1 MKIAVTSIRPTLDD
15 NMGTGF
21 GMSNWPEVKQPASPS
36 ESDVDPEQAQA
47 FLQNQLQI
55 CEQQRHQIDQRIKE
69 LETGYKLVAVVLS
82 EKCAGC
88 GICTDVCT
96 VNAIEINGHAVVNT
110 EDCTGCGNCVTECP
124 NEAVI
129 LTSVKYS

>member
-1 MKIAVTSIRPTLDD
+1 MDRGMGRGRCTK
-15 NMGTGF
+15 MGTGF
-21 GMSNWPEVKQPASPS
+21 EMGNWPVVNEPASPS
-36 ESDVDPEQAQA
+36 ESDVDPAQVQA
-47 FLQNQLQI
+47 FLKDQAQI
-55 CEQQRHQIDQRIKE
+55 LEQQSHQIEQRIRQ
-69 LETGYKLVAVVLS
+69 LETGHKLVAVVLS